1 MLSLATK
8 VPDPASTCP
17 HSALKMQLPV
27 SAVAPTSF
35 LGSVLL
41 YDRRSDC
48 GSRLVRTLFRPL
60 PGTLSG
66 STCSRKP
73 LMPLPHE
80 PAERFEAASYPDR
93 LMGDVRWAEKR

>member
-1 MLSLATK
+1 MLSLATN

-35 LGSVLL
+35 LGSVLP
-41 YDRRSDC
+41 YNCRSDR

-66 STCSRKP
+66 STCSREP
-73 LMPLPHE
+73 LMLPHE

-93 LMGDVRWAEKR
+93 LMGDVRWAEER

>member
-1 MLSLATK
+1 M
-8 VPDPASTCP
+8 
-17 HSALKMQLPV
+17 SALCPETAGIQLPV

-41 YDRRSDC
+41 YDRRSDR

-66 STCSRKP
+66 STCFRKP
-73 LMPLPHE
+73 WMPLPHE

-93 LMGDVRWAEKR
+93 LMGDVRWAEER